1 MIGENSFYRLYFFP
15 NRFHL
20 VFLRRLAEVEP
31 DPRRPQQLEH
41 VRKDVGSQPGTDST
55 KIYRREREI
64 YIQVLITLK
73 FEKLRSATG
82 SIFLPW

>member
-1 MIGENSFYRLYFFP
+1 
-15 NRFHL
+15 
-20 VFLRRLAEVEP
+20 LRRLAEVEP

-55 KIYRREREI
+55 KIYRREARNL
-64 YIQVLITLK
+64 QVLITLK